1 MKKSVITKT
10 LAVVL
15 ILSFMILMSGCGVF
29 EKHGYTYK
37 YVVEDALDKISV
49 DNLGDIRSDGD
60 FNKCN
65 PKNMLKYE
73 GYYRG
78 LDFVTLVFDD
88 SSPVGLRNVELF
100 ITNKV
105 WLQQFLE
112 GILYRRENGKKY
124 VEFKFSTIIH
134 SADNQMDTAK
144 YSRGFRLPTKEAEE
158 MSYYSITISPLPS
171 MAFSD
176 LKYDAFVAEYKQK
189 EVIQQS
195 GYGLTWNDYK
205 YDVVHQYYFADS
217 DKWETVK
224 EKDCMTN
231 LAPDL

>member
-1 MKKSVITKT
+1 MNKNASVITKT
-10 LAVVL
+10 LAVVQ
-15 ILSFMILMSGCGVF
+15 ILSFILLMSGCGVF
-29 EKHGYTYK
+29 EKRGYTYK

-49 DNLGDIRSDGD
+49 DDLGDIRTDGD

-78 LDFVTLVFDD
+78 LDYVTLVFDD
-88 SSPVGLRNVELF
+88 SSPVGLQNVELF

-124 VEFKFSTIIH
+124 VGFKFTTIFH
-134 SADNQMDTAK
+134 SANDQMDTAK
-144 YSRGFRLPTKEAEE
+144 YSREFRLPTKESEV
-158 MSYYSITISPLPS
+158 MSYYEIRILPFRG
-171 MAFSD
+171 FSD
-176 LKYDAFVAEYKQK
+176 VDYDACVAEFKQK
-189 EVIQQS
+189 KVIQQS
-195 GYGLTWNDYK
+195 GYGFNWEDYK
-205 YDVVHQYYFADS
+205 YDVVYQYYFADS

-231 LAPDL
+231 WAPDL